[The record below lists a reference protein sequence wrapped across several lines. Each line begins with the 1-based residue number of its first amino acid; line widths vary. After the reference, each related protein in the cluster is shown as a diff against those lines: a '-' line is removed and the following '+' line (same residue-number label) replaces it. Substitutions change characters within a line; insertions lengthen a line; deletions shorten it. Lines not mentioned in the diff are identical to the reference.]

1 MGDNQVSY
9 MICLFL
15 VHLLYHLGQLPRC
28 FFFISQFQR
37 KPCSFLGF
45 HPFPCAHGDAGS
57 PRWMEAPAEHGN
69 GGEST
74 WFPVDFP
81 LNQWIGW
88 YSTSNGFPLL
98 LAVARRY
105 LWKTNTFGFSLLHSL
120 VTGSMST
127 YSTNWCYIM
136 QDLAE
141 YQWKGFPL
149 HICQCNHMFKRT
161 RTPRRKKHTSNPK
174 GTFQSHF
181 VSSFLDFRGSPGSC
195 ANSLNVIRF

>member
-98 LAVARRY
+98 TCGCQKVPMENQHVWIFASSQFSHWQHVHIFDQLVLHYARPGRIPVERLPVAY
-105 LWKTNTFGFSLLHSL
+105 L
-120 VTGSMST
+120 SM
-127 YSTNWCYIM
+127 
-136 QDLAE
+136 
-141 YQWKGFPL
+141 
-149 HICQCNHMFKRT
+149 
-161 RTPRRKKHTSNPK
+161 
-174 GTFQSHF
+174 QSH
-181 VSSFLDFRGSPGSC
+181 VQAYPYPQKKKTHIQSQRHLPKPLC
-195 ANSLNVIRF
+195 